1 LNSVLTQEE
10 INALLSKQDADQLS
24 ADAENSAGS
33 TSVSEDS
40 DGAGQSGSGEQVP
53 LDTQLSA
60 LEQDVLSEIA
70 NISMGT
76 AATTL
81 SALLGK
87 KIEITTP
94 KLSLSTLDDLRASY
108 QEPYI
113 VVDVTYKEGLIG
125 SNVLVIEAKD
135 AGVIVDLMMGG
146 DGTNP
151 PLELSDMHIS
161 ALSEAMNQMMGSSS
175 TSLAQILGKRIDIST
190 PTPELVGVEDQEKIQ
205 GSEQIVKVA
214 FRMVIQGLLDSQMM
228 QLMPLPFAR
237 MMARELLSR
246 NASGAGEPATASAAQ
261 PEAAQPAPAA
271 APQPASAPPPVQPAA
286 SAAAAPGAAPPPAGA
301 QPAPPPGYPPP
312 QEGYAPYPY
321 PYPYPYPPPAYPPEG
336 MAAQGQQI
344 PVSPLAFQPLASP
357 AGALALP
364 ANIGLLMDVDLQLS
378 VELGRTYKKIRDVL
392 DFTTGS
398 VIELDKL
405 AGEPADILINGKL
418 LAKGEVVVID
428 ENFGIRVTEIISP
441 EERIKYISK

>member
-1 LNSVLTQEE
+1 MLTQEE
-10 INALLSKQDADQLS
+10 INALLSKQDADQPSAEAETAEEQPSEVTDIGTELPLS
-24 ADAENSAGS
+24 
-33 TSVSEDS
+33 SELND
-40 DGAGQSGSGEQVP
+40 
-53 LDTQLSA
+53 
-60 LEQDVLSEIA
+60 LEQDVLREIA

-94 KLSLSTLDDLRASY
+94 QLSLTDFDHLKDSY
-108 QEPYI
+108 KEPYI

-125 SNVLVIEAKD
+125 SNALVINVHD

-151 PLELSDMHIS
+151 PLDLTEMHIS

-175 TSLAQILGKRIDIST
+175 TSLAQILGKKIDIST
-190 PTPELVGVEDQEKIQ
+190 PMPELSGIQEQ
-205 GSEQIVKVA
+205 EQLDNDDVIVKISFSV
-214 FRMVIQGLLDSQMM
+214 VIQDLLDSQMM
-228 QLMPLPFAR
+228 QLMPLPFAK
-237 MMARELLSR
+237 MLAEELLSS
-246 NASGAGEPATASAAQ
+246 NASPEPEPAPVQENPPQS
-261 PEAAQPAPAA
+261 APAA
-271 APQPASAPPPVQPAA
+271 DQF
-286 SAAAAPGAAPPPAGA
+286 AAPPPGQA
-301 QPAPPPGYPPP
+301 P
-312 QEGYAPYPY
+312 QEAGFGAPYPY
-321 PYPYPYPPPAYPPEG
+321 PPQGYYPPPPYPYPPG
-336 MAAQGQQI
+336 QAQTQQI
-344 PVSPLAFQPLASP
+344 PVTPLTFQSLSTST
-357 AGALALP
+357 GALALP

-405 AGEPADILINGKL
+405 AGEPADILVNGKL

-428 ENFGIRVTEIISP
+428 ENFGVRVTEIVSP
-441 EERIKYISK
+441 EERLKYISR

>member
-1 LNSVLTQEE
+1 MLTQEE
-10 INALLSKQDADQLS
+10 INALLSKQDADPPSAEAETAEEQPSEVTDVGTELPLS
-24 ADAENSAGS
+24 
-33 TSVSEDS
+33 SELND
-40 DGAGQSGSGEQVP
+40 
-53 LDTQLSA
+53 
-60 LEQDVLSEIA
+60 LEQDVLREIA

-94 KLSLSTLDDLRASY
+94 QLSLTDFDKLKDSY
-108 QEPYI
+108 KEPYI

-125 SNVLVIEAKD
+125 SNALVINVHD

-151 PLELSDMHIS
+151 PADLTEMHIS

-175 TSLAQILGKRIDIST
+175 TSLAQILGKKIDIST
-190 PTPELVGVEDQEKIQ
+190 PMPELSGIQEQ
-205 GSEQIVKVA
+205 EQLDNDDVIVKISFSV
-214 FRMVIQGLLDSQMM
+214 VIQDLLDSQMM
-228 QLMPLPFAR
+228 QLMPLPFAK
-237 MMARELLSR
+237 MLAEELLSS
-246 NASGAGEPATASAAQ
+246 NTSPEPEPAPVPEAQPQPVPAAAQ
-261 PEAAQPAPAA
+261 P
-271 APQPASAPPPVQPAA
+271 SAPPLPGQ
-286 SAAAAPGAAPPPAGA
+286 APQDGGFGGA
-301 QPAPPPGYPPP
+301 
-312 QEGYAPYPY
+312 
-321 PYPYPYPPPAYPPEG
+321 PYPYPPPGYYPPPPYPYPPG
-336 MAAQGQQI
+336 QAQTQQI
-344 PVSPLAFQPLASP
+344 PVTPLTFQSLSTS

-405 AGEPADILINGKL
+405 AGEPADILVNGKL

-428 ENFGIRVTEIISP
+428 ENFGVRVTEIVST
-441 EERIKYISK
+441 EERLKYISK